1 MSSFGDLYRTWH
13 ARHDT
18 LSASHTHTSSK
29 DFYGCSWLMQ
39 AIITDLL
46 IDRTEWEMGVYLSF
60 CLHVSVCGRMFVRA
74 GVCMRRR
81 VGGSAL
87 LSGFVSYPLKM
98 EVKRER
104 LFLYFFLIRICLPA
118 GNKSSPPLLCS
129 ALLIMTTV
137 MLWFQCWV
145 INEHWEEG
153 PQTVSNQCCVRL
165 NKDLRHSGFLLALH
179 LMIICF
185 SINLKIFLS

>member
-1 MSSFGDLYRTWH
+1 MEIYIE
-13 ARHDT
+13 HDMLDMT
-18 LSASHTHTSSK
+18 LFLPHTHTLPASISMVAVYWCRRSSLI
-29 DFYGCSWLMQ
+29 YWL
-39 AIITDLL
+39 
-46 IDRTEWEMGVYLSF
+46 TERNGKWGFIYRSVFML
-60 CLHVSVCGRMFVRA
+60 VCGRMFVRA